1 MKKFLLLL
9 LTISA
14 FKFAVLA
21 QEGYSW
27 YFGTSPYN
35 SIPAITGSS
44 GSYELTT
51 LGSGSIVQLTN
62 ENVGLG
68 TSCGSPIDV
77 GQITKP
83 VGLLFSNSPQIIN
96 GTYSIEIA
104 INLSEDL
111 VSRRLIGFTDLAGVD
126 AGNGIYVDPTGQ
138 INFYSAAHGDN
149 VTGGVS
155 FAINTWYDL
164 VFVRNGSTKVIS
176 YYNNGALLGTYTDA
190 DDLFIPQA
198 SNSNAISFL
207 KDDGTDESDGK
218 IAKVSI
224 INRQLTP
231 SEVTGLLNNVCNPAF
246 QIAASNF
253 NPQGYQWTFATPPLS
268 SVPARDGS
276 TGSYTLNTIGANSLT
291 YGVSE
296 NVGLGTSCL
305 SNFLVGQYPV
315 DFGLQFSNNPQFVA
329 NTYTVEMVVKTQ
341 NVNDAK
347 LFGFTDLSEPDG
359 GNSFF
364 VDAAGYVKVFSIAH
378 GYTSFSLVPLT
389 TNTWYHLLFTRN
401 AATKEI
407 TFYQDGVFINTYLD
421 ADDIFVP
428 VVSNNNLITFLKD
441 DDGDE
446 IASEIAKIAIFNTVL
461 NPTQI
466 QDRFDNICNT
476 DITVLPVVLKN
487 FFAVKEGQKVEL
499 NWTTSTEQNN
509 LGFEVQRSLNGVDY
523 TSIGFVNGVGTS
535 SSEIKYHFTDES
547 PVAGKGYYRLKQ
559 INIDNKFKFSAIRI
573 VDFAKL
579 IQGLQIYPNPVH
591 SNLTVVNV
599 KSGNILNLFDSF
611 GRLVTTRK
619 AVNTEEVI
627 PMDKLSSG
635 MYILQV
641 QDNDG
646 RKRSIRFTKL

>member
-51 LGSGSIVQLTN
+51 LGSGSIVQLSN

-68 TSCGSPIDV
+68 TSCGSPMDV

-104 INLSEDL
+104 VNLSEDL

-276 TGSYTLNTIGANSLT
+276 IGSYTLNTIGANSLT

-296 NVGLGTSCL
+296 NVGLGTSCS

-315 DFGLQFSNNPQFVA
+315 DFGLEFLNNPQFVA

-341 NVNDAK
+341 NVNDAR

-359 GNSFF
+359 GNSYL
-364 VDAAGYVKVFSIAH
+364 VDAAGYVKVFSTAH
-378 GYTSFSLVPLT
+378 GFVSLSLVPLT

-401 AATKEI
+401 AATKEV

-476 DITVLPVVLKN
+476 NITVLPVVLKN
-487 FFAVKEGQKVEL
+487 FIAVKEGQKVEL

-523 TSIGFVNGVGTS
+523 TSIGFVNGAGTS

-611 GRLVTTRK
+611 GRLVATRK

>member
-14 FKFAVLA
+14 FKFAVHA

-51 LGSGSIVQLTN
+51 LGSGSIVQLIN

-296 NVGLGTSCL
+296 NVGLGTSCS

-359 GNSFF
+359 GNSFSASCGGASGGGSS
-364 VDAAGYVKVFSIAH
+364 DIRSTASSSNA
-378 GYTSFSLVPLT
+378 SLL
-389 TNTWYHLLFTRN
+389 R
-401 AATKEI
+401 
-407 TFYQDGVFINTYLD
+407 
-421 ADDIFVP
+421 
-428 VVSNNNLITFLKD
+428 VSKYC
-441 DDGDE
+441 
-446 IASEIAKIAIFNTVL
+446 S
-461 NPTQI
+461 
-466 QDRFDNICNT
+466 
-476 DITVLPVVLKN
+476 
-487 FFAVKEGQKVEL
+487 
-499 NWTTSTEQNN
+499 
-509 LGFEVQRSLNGVDY
+509 RSL
-523 TSIGFVNGVGTS
+523 
-535 SSEIKYHFTDES
+535 EIC
-547 PVAGKGYYRLKQ
+547 
-559 INIDNKFKFSAIRI
+559 
-573 VDFAKL
+573 
-579 IQGLQIYPNPVH
+579 
-591 SNLTVVNV
+591 
-599 KSGNILNLFDSF
+599 
-611 GRLVTTRK
+611 
-619 AVNTEEVI
+619 
-627 PMDKLSSG
+627 
-635 MYILQV
+635 
-641 QDNDG
+641 
-646 RKRSIRFTKL
+646 

>member
-51 LGSGSIVQLTN
+51 LGSGSIVQLSN

-68 TSCGSPIDV
+68 TSCGSPMDV

-104 INLSEDL
+104 LNLSEDL

-296 NVGLGTSCL
+296 NVGLGTSCS

-341 NVNDAK
+341 NVNDAR

-359 GNSFF
+359 GNSYL
-364 VDAAGYVKVFSIAH
+364 VDAAGYVKVFSTAH
-378 GYTSFSLVPLT
+378 GFVSLSLVPLT

-401 AATKEI
+401 AATKEV

-428 VVSNNNLITFLKD
+428 VVSNNNLINFLKD

-523 TSIGFVNGVGTS
+523 TSIGFVNGAGTS

-611 GRLVTTRK
+611 GRLVATRK